1 MIAKN
6 GLMPTRLMSC
16 IKLTIIVCCVLGQA
30 LQLHAYDPLRNV
42 TEYPNLKLE
51 YIFSNSSHD
60 INHALLVMPADGAS
74 ISGELRIPGIVR
86 IDYTDED
93 HSFWIPCTIYEARG
107 FRKCTDITAVIFES
121 QEIYWNTGYN
131 IDYYEQIAKMEKD
144 SAFYALPN
152 LKYAVIQ
159 SVSHYAFAD
168 CPNLE
173 RVTLIDYGSDADD
186 RLTFD
191 VGLKSFAN
199 CPKLTTLEC
208 VGVLNAHDSAFV
220 NCTALNLDGVII
232 GNTGLSSFENCTS
245 LTNLTLT
252 DFWVQRRAFYGC
264 SGLKSIA
271 LAEDAR
277 ELSGE
282 VVEEYAFAGCDALTE
297 VRCRRMEPPI
307 AYDNSFSTYTATLH
321 VPRGTLEKYKAAS
334 GWRNFANIVDDLEPI
349 SGVASPDVYGITVK
363 SAGNKVIISGNDND
377 EEVSIYE
384 VNGRRIYYG
393 HDNEIQMPTPG
404 IYIVKISGTVQKV
417 MIK

>member
-1 MIAKN
+1 MITKTR
-6 GLMPTRLMSC
+6 LMPTRLMSC

-42 TEYPNLKLE
+42 TEYPNLKLM
-51 YIFSNSSHD
+51 YVYSNDSHD
-60 INHALLVMPADGAS
+60 IKHAEFVMPADGAS

-86 IDYTDED
+86 IDNPDDDRY
-93 HSFWIPCTIYEARG
+93 WMPCTILHASG

-131 IDYYEQIAKMEKD
+131 IDYYKQIAEMYED

-159 SVSHYAFAD
+159 SVSHHAFAN

-191 VGLKSFAN
+191 VGTKSFAN

-208 VGVLNAHDSAFV
+208 VGVLNALDSAFI

-232 GNTGLSSFENCTS
+232 KETSISSFENCTS
-245 LTNLTLT
+245 LTNLTLQN
-252 DFWVQRRAFYGC
+252 FVVPRRAFYGC

-271 LAEDAR
+271 VVEDTR
-277 ELSGE
+277 ERGVE
-282 VVEEYAFAGCDALTE
+282 FVEEYAFAGCDALTE

-321 VPRGTLEKYKAAS
+321 VPRGTLEKYKSAS
-334 GWRNFANIVDDLEPI
+334 GWRNFTNIVDDLEPI

-363 SAGNKVIISGNDND
+363 SAGNKVIISGNDSD
-377 EEVSIYE
+377 EAVSIYDA
-384 VNGRRIYYG
+384 NGRRIYYG

-404 IYIVKISGTVQKV
+404 MYIVKISGTVQKV